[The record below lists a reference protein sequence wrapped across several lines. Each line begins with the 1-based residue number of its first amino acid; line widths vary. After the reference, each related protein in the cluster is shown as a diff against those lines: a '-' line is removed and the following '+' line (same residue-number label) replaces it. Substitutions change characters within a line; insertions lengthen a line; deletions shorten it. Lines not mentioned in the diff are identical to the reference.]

1 MELINLLEEY
11 TTNSNGVNANN
22 NRADAITDYTS
33 NREESTNINTIP

>member
-1 MELINLLEEY
+1 MEPINLLEEY

-22 NRADAITDYTS
+22 NRTDAITNYTS